1 MTTYP
6 LDFFYLS
13 NKCNLGEAPVGKPHA
28 GAVREED
35 IELVD
40 AQFDK
45 DGNVVTGSSGFAGI
59 PDNDE
64 RTQDEIDAD
73 NVEDED
79 EEDEPKSKK
88 KKEMMFQKAS
98 N

>member
-1 MTTYP
+1 M
-6 LDFFYLS
+6 
-13 NKCNLGEAPVGKPHA
+13 NLGEAPVGKPHA

-59 PDNDE
+59 PDDDQ

-73 NVEDED
+73 RDNAEDGDED

-88 KKEMMFQKAS
+88 KKEMVFHKAS

>member
-1 MTTYP
+1 M
-6 LDFFYLS
+6 
-13 NKCNLGEAPVGKPHA
+13 
-28 GAVREED
+28 
-35 IELVD
+35 
-40 AQFDK
+40 
-45 DGNVVTGSSGFAGI
+45 TGSSGFAGI